1 MSTDTATRPPP
12 QIPLDTFNQQ
22 TRPRLQIALDKA
34 DLPSALG
41 PLQKAAPAVDII
53 ECGTILVLGEGMRAV
68 REIRALF
75 PDKPILA
82 DVRIAEA
89 GSIIARMAFEAGA
102 SLVSVVA
109 GASMTTVKQVVAVA
123 EEFGGQVQVELA
135 DEWYD
140 PDKAQQWRDIGVQ
153 HVIVKRSRDREAAGD
168 LSWKLSDVARVDE
181 LAAMGFTVTVTGG
194 MSAQDLPTFAGHPVG
209 IIIAGRSV
217 VSADSP
223 LEAAQEL
230 QAAIAEVWS

>member
-1 MSTDTATRPPP
+1 MT
-12 QIPLDTFNQQ
+12 IVM

-41 PLQKAAPAVDII
+41 PLQKAVSAVDII
-53 ECGTILVLGEGMRAV
+53 ECGTILVLGEGMRAI

-109 GASMTTVKQVVAVA
+109 GASMNTVKQVVAVA
-123 EEFGGQVQVELA
+123 AEFGGQVQIELA

-140 PDKAQQWRDIGVQ
+140 PDKARQWRDAGVQ

-168 LSWKLSDVARVDE
+168 LSWKESDVARVDE
-181 LAAMGFTVTVTGG
+181 LAAMGFIVTVTGG
-194 MSAQDLPTFAGHPVG
+194 VSAADLPTFAGHPVG
-209 IIIAGRSV
+209 IIIAGRAV
-217 VSADSP
+217 VGADSP
-223 LEAAQEL
+223 L
-230 QAAIAEVWS
+230 QAAEDLQTAIGENWS